1 MKTSSAY
8 LIMFAVVIGIVAYS
22 YFFGFA
28 QGRDVKPFVLSGV
41 FYSIIFVLLF
51 LFLFIKVKFNAHA
64 FWLVLIIIFAVAF
77 VAAFFYKDWL
87 TEILGIKNQGM
98 LWGLITAAGFV
109 SIIYFSKT

>member
-1 MKTSSAY
+1 MKTH
-8 LIMFAVVIGIVAYS
+8 V
-22 YFFGFA
+22 
-28 QGRDVKPFVLSGV
+28 
-41 FYSIIFVLLF
+41 
-51 LFLFIKVKFNAHA
+51 

-87 TEILGIKNQGM
+87 TETLGVKNQGM